1 MAESIRKFL
10 LEGGNIDTFLMLVV
24 VILLGAVFS
33 LGYGLIQRRKFISAW
48 KNTLDAIVEELN
60 SKGETIANTL
70 IEIAMISADAV
81 TARKIGIIEKDV
93 INYKDGPT
101 FYSKLSSIIEDI
113 NDNNHT
119 AVLNSDYAA
128 ARNAIKEAI
137 ALTEKFSQVRSF
149 EDFSSLSIEVNDAKK
164 GIAQATT
171 NLAGILYGLKPQQ
184 LQSVEEKE

>member
-1 MAESIRKFL
+1 MAENIRKFL
-10 LEGGNIDTFLMLVV
+10 LEGGNIDTFLMLIAAV
-24 VILLGAVFS
+24 LLGAIFS

-48 KNTLDAIVEELN
+48 MNTLDAIVEELN

-184 LQSVEEKE
+184 SLAVEEKE

>member
-1 MAESIRKFL
+1 MAENIRKFL

-48 KNTLDAIVEELN
+48 INTLDSLVEELN
-60 SKGETIANTL
+60 SKGVEISNFL
-70 IEIAMISADAV
+70 IEIAMVSADKDA
-81 TARKIGIIEKDV
+81 ALNIGMFKKEIEDNKDSSIFYRKLSGIIE
-93 INYKDGPT
+93 G
-101 FYSKLSSIIEDI
+101 I

-119 AVLNSDYAA
+119 AILNSDYAS
-128 ARNAIKEAI
+128 ARNSIKETI